1 MSQSTVQKI
10 ENIVPHP
17 NADNLEIINLENL
30 GWQVVAQKNIHKI
43 GDKVVYI
50 EIDSIVPERDVFEF
64 LRNKHFRVRP
74 IKLRGESSWGL
85 ILPIKEFGISE
96 AEYDIDDDIDHI
108 TGVVKYVKELPVEL
122 TGQAK
127 GNFPSFIIPKTDEI
141 NLLSSKSVYNEFNGL
156 KCYVSLKADGSSL
169 SFINKRGFDKMLCS
183 RKLVID
189 TESASRDKRNAFI
202 EASNK
207 YSLFDIIPEGYAIQG
222 EVVGPSV
229 NGNKLQ
235 LKDFDLFVFNVFD
248 ISGQDYKLLGLNEM
262 REFCQNYNLKMVEI
276 LEENFIVPENPKDL
290 IDMAAKLKYGSGTKA
305 EGMVIRPLRPTFSKR
320 LGRPLSGKIINPNY
334 KD

>member
-50 EIDSIVPERDVFEF
+50 EIDSIVPEGDVFEF

-141 NLLSSKSVYNEFNGL
+141 NLLSSKSVYNEFNSL
-156 KCYVSLKADGSSL
+156 KCYVSVKCDGSSC

-183 RKLVID
+183 RKLIID
-189 TESASRDKRNAFI
+189 IESSNKEKRSAFI
-202 EASNK
+202 ETSNK
-207 YSLFDIIPEGYAIQG
+207 YSLFDIIPEGYAVQG

-235 LKDFDLFVFNVFD
+235 LKDFDLFIFNVFD

-290 IDMAAKLKYGSGTKA
+290 IDIAANLKYGSGAKA
-305 EGMVIRPLRPTFSKR
+305 EGMVVRPMEPRFSRR
-320 LGRPLSGKIINPNY
+320 LMRPLSGKIINPNY